1 MKINKLLTTFEISV
15 KLRIFS
21 KINLIYRVNDTIIHV
36 SLEKD
41 LGFL

>member
-1 MKINKLLTTFEISV
+1 MKINKLLNYIIEICV

-36 SLEKD
+36 SSENV
-41 LGFL
+41 